1 MSEVCSRCWRAHRSQ
16 ALVRGRASEPQQRSV
31 ATATE
36 FHGLRYGMGYARTTG
51 RKDGSGADGRA
62 LEFSIAACHVLCREL
77 HTEERAVLP
86 ILMDPMSQSR
96 LSSTQIPRELFI
108 SLTTAPHLQFF
119 RQSET
124 PCESTVVGYQAF
136 ASLLGPASPQSYVR
150 PTHDR
155 VPTPRLFQNAALVS
169 IRKDKDLQRP
179 TVWTIACFWSCSV

>member
-62 LEFSIAACHVLCREL
+62 LEFSIAACHVLCREI

-96 LSSTQIPRELFI
+96 LSSTRIPRELFI
-108 SLTTAPHLQFF
+108 SLTTRPAFTILSTIRNTMRIDCSWDTKLSHPSSVRLLLRVKFF
-119 RQSET
+119 PLISVFQC
-124 PCESTVVGYQAF
+124 PG
-136 ASLLGPASPQSYVR
+136 SPKTLRS
-150 PTHDR
+150 
-155 VPTPRLFQNAALVS
+155 
-169 IRKDKDLQRP
+169 
-179 TVWTIACFWSCSV
+179 